1 MAYPETKTSP
11 NGTPYTITNLWD
23 DLAFQLISAKE
34 SIFAGVKSTVSDV
47 VTSVTKPIGQG
58 LSDIGKG
65 LTSWLPI
72 VIVAIVALGVFY
84 FIFMKPK
91 GKPA

>member
-1 MAYPETKTSP
+1 MPYPEEKISP

-34 SIFAGVKSTVSDV
+34 SVFKGVKSTVSDV
-47 VTSVTKPIGQG
+47 VTSVTEPIGAG
-58 LSDIGKG
+58 LKDIGKG

-72 VIVAIVALGVFY
+72 VIVAIIALGVFY

-91 GKPA
+91 VKPA